1 MKIFTRSAL
10 VLGLVALTVLVV
22 QNDIQS
28 IISLL
33 CQAGWLLP
41 CLLPLHCV
49 PLGLDVMGWRTLVL
63 GRSEFATLF
72 VIAAIREAIN
82 RLLPVANVGGEVVGA
97 RLLARCGV
105 SYPAAVGSILV
116 ETLLNI
122 LSQVLFLTL
131 GLACLLHTTDHF
143 ELTGAVVMAVAGA
156 STIVLLLFRVLR
168 SGAFFRLIHRLAT
181 RTLGAS
187 PKFAAAL
194 GALTQV
200 DSTTRELTAAH
211 ARLVRSIAW
220 QVCGLV
226 SGSAET
232 WLVLRWLAHPVS
244 VEGAVALES
253 MTLAARSF
261 FFIAP
266 AGLGVQEAGLIGVGS
281 LLGLGSD
288 VAIAVSLA
296 KRAREILFGL
306 PALAVWQGAGGRPGF
321 SGRLRAHRGRIRFA
335 RQHGK

>member
-1 MKIFTRSAL
+1 MKILTRVAL

-22 QNDIQS
+22 HNDIQS
-28 IISLL
+28 IINLL
-33 CQAGWLLP
+33 GQAGWLLL
-41 CLLPLHCV
+41 CLIPLHCV
-49 PLGLDVMGWRTLVL
+49 PLALDVMGWRLLIVE
-63 GRSEFATLF
+63 SHDFANLF

-97 RLLARCGV
+97 RLLVRCGV
-105 SYPAAVGSILV
+105 SYPVAVSSILV
-116 ETLLNI
+116 ETMLNI
-122 LSQVLFLTL
+122 LSQVLFLIL

-143 ELTGAVVMAVAGA
+143 ELTGAIVSAVAGA
-156 STIVLLLFRVLR
+156 STIVLLLFWVLR
-168 SGAFFRLIHRLAT
+168 SGAFFQLIHKLAV

-187 PKFAAAL
+187 PKYAAAL
-194 GALTQV
+194 GALSQV
-200 DSTTRELTAAH
+200 DSTTRELTSAH
-211 ARLVRSIAW
+211 ARLAGSIAW
-220 QVCGLV
+220 QLAGLI

-253 MTLAARSF
+253 LTLAARSF

-288 VAIAVSLA
+288 VAIALSLA

-306 PALAVWQGAGGRPGF
+306 PALAAWQAQSGGRA
-321 SGRLRAHRGRIRFA
+321 SADV
-335 RQHGK
+335 

>member
-1 MKIFTRSAL
+1 MWRMKIFTRVAF

-22 QNDIQS
+22 RNDIQS
-28 IISLL
+28 IINLL
-33 CQAGWLLP
+33 GQAGWLLL

-49 PLGLDVMGWRTLVL
+49 PLALDVMGWRILVL
-63 GRSEFATLF
+63 GRSDFATLF

-97 RLLARCGV
+97 RLLVRCGV
-105 SYPAAVGSILV
+105 SYPAAVSSILV
-116 ETLLNI
+116 ETMLNI
-122 LSQVLFLTL
+122 LSQILFLTF

-143 ELTGAVVMAVAGA
+143 ELTGAVVMAVASA
-156 STIVLLLFRVLR
+156 STIVLLLFWVLR
-168 SGAFFRLIHRLAT
+168 SGAFFRLLHNLAV

-187 PKFAAAL
+187 PKYAAAL
-194 GALTQV
+194 GALGQV
-200 DSTTRELTAAH
+200 DSTTRELTLAH
-211 ARLVRSIAW
+211 ARLAKSIAW

-226 SGSAET
+226 SGSVET

-244 VEGAVALES
+244 AEGAVALEAL
-253 MTLAARSF
+253 TLAARSF

-306 PALAVWQGAGGRPGF
+306 PALAAWQALSGGRASAG
-321 SGRLRAHRGRIRFA
+321 A
-335 RQHGK
+335 

>member
-1 MKIFTRSAL
+1 MKTLTRVAL

-22 QNDIQS
+22 HNDIRS
-28 IISLL
+28 IINLL
-33 CQAGWLLP
+33 GQAGWLLL
-41 CLLPLHCV
+41 CLIPLHCV
-49 PLGLDVMGWRTLVL
+49 PLALDVMGWRLL
-63 GRSEFATLF
+63 ILESHDFAALF

-97 RLLARCGV
+97 RLLVRRGV

-116 ETLLNI
+116 ETMLNI

-131 GLACLLHTTDHF
+131 GLACLLHITDHF
-143 ELTGAVVMAVAGA
+143 ELSGAIVTAVAGA
-156 STIVLLLFRVLR
+156 STIVLLLFWILR
-168 SGAFFRLIHRLAT
+168 SGAFFRLIHQLAV

-187 PKFAAAL
+187 PKYGAAL
-194 GALTQV
+194 GALSQI
-200 DSTTRELTAAH
+200 DSTTRELTSAH
-211 ARLVRSIAW
+211 ARLAGSIAW
-220 QVCGLV
+220 QLAVLI

-232 WLVLRWLAHPVS
+232 WLVLHWLAHPVS

-253 MTLAARSF
+253 LTLAARSL

-288 VAIAVSLA
+288 VAIALSLA

-306 PALAVWQGAGGRPGF
+306 PALAAWQARPGGRA
-321 SGRLRAHRGRIRFA
+321 SADV
-335 RQHGK
+335 